1 MRWGHGSVA
10 AGGEGGARAAAGPPA
25 AHQLAPDKRSPG
37 RVQTMT
43 KRELAICCA
52 ILERRGLRYRLQ
64 PWSSDGQ
71 AGVDLW
77 FFTPGGIPIEVHAG
91 SMWGF
96 WTFLNLGKGTAV
108 GARKQHQYVLMEDD
122 V

>member
-1 MRWGHGSVA
+1 
-10 AGGEGGARAAAGPPA
+10 
-25 AHQLAPDKRSPG
+25 
-37 RVQTMT
+37 MT

-77 FFTPGGIPIEVHAG
+77 FITPGGIPIEVHAG
-91 SMWGF
+91 SLWGF
-96 WTFLNLGKGTAV
+96 WTFLKLGQGRAV
-108 GARKQHQYVLMEDD
+108 GARTQHLFAFLEEELAQQQDD
-122 V
+122 EELEQARR

>member
-1 MRWGHGSVA
+1 
-10 AGGEGGARAAAGPPA
+10 
-25 AHQLAPDKRSPG
+25 
-37 RVQTMT
+37 MT

-96 WTFLNLGKGTAV
+96 WTFLNLGKSTAV
-108 GARKQHQYVLMEDD
+108 GARKQHQYVLMDEEVAQQQDEEQLEQALWDESHGTGPEDGNEGIEIR
-122 V
+122 VP